1 MILPVEFFD
10 GHPTSVAFPD
20 IVEIKVAE
28 TAPPVHTQGND
39 NVWKEA
45 RLENG
50 VKIMVPPF
58 IASGELVRV
67 EVASGKYLERAKTE
81 KKR

>member
-1 MILPVEFFD
+1 
-10 GHPTSVAFPD
+10 
-20 IVEIKVAE
+20 
-28 TAPPVHTQGND
+28 
-39 NVWKEA
+39 
-45 RLENG
+45 
-50 VKIMVPPF
+50 MVPPF